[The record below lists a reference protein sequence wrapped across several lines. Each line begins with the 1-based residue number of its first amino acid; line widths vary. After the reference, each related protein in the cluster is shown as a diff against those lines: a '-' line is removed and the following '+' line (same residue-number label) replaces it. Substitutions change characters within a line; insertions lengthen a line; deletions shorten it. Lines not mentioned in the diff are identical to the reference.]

1 MITNLRGDLRL
12 KLRTKWSPGQE
23 EACLTFSR
31 YAGRPGLGDG
41 GRHLHLHRIRLHRHR
56 PPVLREERVVRHS
69 LQKHDGEISF
79 FRILFELVINRTETT
94 HTAAMLSVV
103 KQCPNLLRK
112 KIF

>member
-1 MITNLRGDLRL
+1 MITNLRVDLRL

-31 YAGRPGLGDG
+31 YAGGPGLGDG

-56 PPVLREERVVRHS
+56 PPVLCEERVVRHS

-79 FRILFELVINRTETT
+79 EFCLD
-94 HTAAMLSVV
+94 
-103 KQCPNLLRK
+103 
-112 KIF
+112 